1 MSHAVLLQLTA
12 FWLPWGI
19 KFFWLETRFGQ
30 DVTEESCLVREVD
43 ELRRLLTDSTGA
55 DCSLL

>member
-1 MSHAVLLQLTA
+1 MSHAVLLQVTA

-19 KFFWLETRFGQ
+19 KFLWLETRFGQ

-43 ELRRLLTDSTGA
+43 ELR
-55 DCSLL
+55 